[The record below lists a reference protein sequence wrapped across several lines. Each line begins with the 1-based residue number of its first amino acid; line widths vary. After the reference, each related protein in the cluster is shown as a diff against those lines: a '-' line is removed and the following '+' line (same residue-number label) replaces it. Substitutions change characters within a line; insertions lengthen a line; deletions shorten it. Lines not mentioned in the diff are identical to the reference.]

1 MAENSYEAISLQW
14 LNQPALKL
22 LKYVR
27 VLAIA
32 VSLPVI
38 FTMYGWIFNIELLK
52 SFLPGQMPMKF
63 ISAVSFFLSGLSLIF
78 VSEVVR
84 GKREVAQIVLP
95 ATSISVLLLMS
106 TVVAG
111 NYLKVET
118 GVESLFVG
126 ALSKTTNAGAIE
138 MPSVVEVA
146 GFVMIAIVGI
156 LTLFK
161 IKYLKPF
168 AFICGLAISVCGLL
182 ALAGNL
188 AGGHFLV
195 PIFKSYGYPM
205 VFASSLIFLILGL
218 TLCLLGLIINKLS
231 NYPYD

>member
-1 MAENSYEAISLQW
+1 MAENSYEAISSQW
-14 LNQPALKL
+14 LNQPVLRL
-22 LKYVR
+22 LKYVK
-27 VLAIA
+27 VMAIV

-52 SFLPGQMPMKF
+52 SFLPGHMPMKF

-84 GKREVAQIVLP
+84 GKREIAQIVLP
-95 ATSISVLLLMS
+95 ATSISLLLLMS

-126 ALSKTTNAGAIE
+126 ALSKTTNAGVIE
-138 MPSVVEVA
+138 MPSIVEVI
-146 GFVMIAIVGI
+146 GFVMIAIVSI

-161 IKYLKPF
+161 IKYLKPLTF
-168 AFICGLAISVCGLL
+168 FFGLAITVFGLI
-182 ALAGNL
+182 ALVGNL
-188 AGGHFLV
+188 TGSPFLI
-195 PIFKSYGYPM
+195 PTFKSFGYPM
-205 VFASSLIFLILGL
+205 VFSSSLIFLILGL

-231 NYPYD
+231 SYPYD